1 MHHCSNT
8 RKMISVSELQEDVLH
23 DKHFQEQSG
32 QEGVLNKEA
41 CGGEEHGA
49 GGEEVEGAEKRKLG
63 IGRGSS
69 FFFHQYLSFTSAVDV
84 VTVVFL
90 VERSN

>member
-1 MHHCSNT
+1 
-8 RKMISVSELQEDVLH
+8 MISVSELQEDVLH

-41 CGGEEHGA
+41 FGGEEHGA

-63 IGRGSS
+63 IGRMDARFKLLLSPIS
-69 FFFHQYLSFTSAVDV
+69 VIHQ
-84 VTVVFL
+84 
-90 VERSN
+90 RSGCGHSGLPG